1 LCSGGLSLL
10 PMIIILCLVLFEYL
24 VNVLMLLVMPKY
36 SVDSIIHALADV
48 LGEIWQYI
56 SLSD

>member
-1 LCSGGLSLL
+1 
-10 PMIIILCLVLFEYL
+10 MIIILCLVLFEYL